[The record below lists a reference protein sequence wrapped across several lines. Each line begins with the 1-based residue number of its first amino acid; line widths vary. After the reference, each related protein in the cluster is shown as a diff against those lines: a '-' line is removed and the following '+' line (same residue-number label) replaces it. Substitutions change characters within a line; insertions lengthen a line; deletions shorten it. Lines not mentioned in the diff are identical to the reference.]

1 MRFVFTVISVSVL
14 LPALAYSVV
23 WGTLALWFKFT
34 GPEWLKWVVCGV
46 FAFFGLGTI
55 IAMFTRVRWRWLVV
69 FATALVALNLWWN
82 TLVPPSDGNWSP
94 EVAQQVTGSIEEDI
108 LTLKNVRNFD
118 WRSETDV
125 TETWE
130 TRSYD
135 ISKIESVDLFMS
147 YWGGPSMA
155 HLILSFGFADGQYLA
170 WSNEV
175 RREKGVSFSPV
186 ADFFKAHS
194 IAVVASEEKDVVGL
208 RSNIQ
213 NARVHIFRLNSVPE
227 NRRRLIEG
235 YVAAANAV
243 AEKPHWFHSVFT
255 NCSRTVV
262 QLARYVGIEVPMDWK
277 IIVNGYFPYFLYDHG
292 AMNTDLSIEEI
303 YQLGDIT
310 EKAQAFGLAEGFSEA
325 IRQGVPRP

>member
-1 MRFVFTVISVSVL
+1 MRVVFTVLSVSVL
-14 LPALAYSVV
+14 LPALAYSVI
-23 WGTLALWFKFT
+23 WGTLALWFKLP
-34 GPEWLKWVVCGV
+34 GPEWLKWVVCGGFAV
-46 FAFFGLGTI
+46 FGMGTLV
-55 IAMFTRVRWRWLVV
+55 AMFTRARWRWLVV

-82 TLVPPSDGNWSP
+82 TLVPPSAGNWSP
-94 EVAQQVTGSIEEDI
+94 EVAQQVTGSIDGDI
-108 LTLKNVRNFD
+108 LTLENVRNFD

-130 TRSYD
+130 TRSYNL
-135 ISKIESVDLFMS
+135 SQIETVDLFMS

-155 HLILSFGFADGQYLA
+155 HMILSFGFKDGRYLA

-213 NARVHIFRLNSVPE
+213 GARVQIFRLRTVPG
-227 NRRRLIEG
+227 NRRKLLEG
-235 YVAAANAV
+235 YVAAANGV
-243 AEKPHWFHSVFT
+243 VEKPHWFNSVFT

-262 QLARYVGIEVPMDWK
+262 QIARHIGIKIPMDWR

-292 AMNTDLSIEEI
+292 GMNTDLSIEEI
-303 YQLGDIT
+303 FRLGDIT
-310 EKAQAFGLAEGFSEA
+310 EKAEAFGLVDGYSEA
-325 IRQGVPRP
+325 IRVGVPKP